1 MDCYSLIRSEPDGTR
16 GKEST
21 CQRGKSG
28 KAREMSLIP
37 RLGRSPRGRPGNLF
51 QVFLLVESTWTE
63 EPGGLQSTGLHRVGQ
78 D

>member
-1 MDCYSLIRSEPDGTR
+1 MYYLVDGFP
-16 GKEST
+16 GGSDSKESA
-21 CQRGKSG
+21 C
-28 KAREMSLIP
+28 KAGYLGLIP
-37 RLGRSPRGRPGNLF
+37 RLGRSPRGRHGNLF